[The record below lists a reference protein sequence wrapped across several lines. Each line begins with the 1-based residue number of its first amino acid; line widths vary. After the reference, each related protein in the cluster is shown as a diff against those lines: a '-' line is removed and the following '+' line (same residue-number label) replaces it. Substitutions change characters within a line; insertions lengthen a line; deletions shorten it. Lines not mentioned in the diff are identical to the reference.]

1 MLRRDP
7 RSAAERAAK
16 IGDWLTAAEQYVLA
30 GEAYRAIECYERA
43 RAFDRGIEV
52 ALEVGREEMAARL
65 YVKAGDPHRA
75 ATLLRSIGHDLEAA
89 EAFLQAG
96 FVLDAAGA
104 FADAGALERA
114 ADLYEGEGLNEQAA
128 NLLDEAGELER
139 AGELFA
145 KAGQFSR
152 AAASFEKAGD
162 FVRAAEIHER
172 SGRIREAAR
181 SFGKAGEYL
190 RAARLFEHRVQ
201 ELKTGPQYLP
211 PAQQEELDY
220 VAKGAAHFF
229 DKANEY
235 RSAIEVL
242 ERAEQFE
249 GAAERAAGME
259 GYARAAELYSSA
271 RQVAKAAEMFRRSG
285 DEKKASQLE
294 AEHFL
299 DKGQNEEAAEALA
312 RAGDMSRA
320 AELFDS
326 LERFERACDC
336 YEILEAWPRAAEAAA
351 RAGLTSRAASAFEKA
366 KNPGRAAGHLVELGE
381 FGRAARLFAEAERFY
396 EAAQTAAEA
405 NLEREMLQYLQRV
418 PEDDGHY
425 RDAVAILA
433 SAFIRRGWSSIAI
446 ENLKTVLATET
457 MGPET
462 LDLWLPLAEALEDVG
477 ELVKA
482 EELLRR
488 MMSISYNY
496 RDIDLRHTRLVRK
509 IEQERERE
517 RYEIGE
523 LLGKG
528 GMGRVYR
535 AFDRLLG
542 RPVAYKVLSD
552 RLARDTSA
560 RDDLLQEA
568 RAAAALNHPNIITV
582 YDLGVQHGRAF
593 ICMELVDGDSY
604 AKLLRQRQR
613 LTVPDVMHLVVS
625 ACQGLDHAHHRGII
639 HRDLKP
645 SNILLTKETRVKI
658 LDFGLA
664 EPAPSDGDESSSSS
678 FGGTPKYIAPEQ
690 ARCEPSDARSD
701 IYSFGATLFEL
712 LSGRPVF
719 AEGEMMEHHK
729 HTPAPPLKPLVP
741 DIPDALEEL
750 VLHCLAKAPSERF
763 QSAGELLAFAQA
775 AGLV

>member
-1 MLRRDP
+1 
-7 RSAAERAAK
+7 
-16 IGDWLTAAEQYVLA
+16 
-30 GEAYRAIECYERA
+30 
-43 RAFDRGIEV
+43 
-52 ALEVGREEMAARL
+52 
-65 YVKAGDPHRA
+65 
-75 ATLLRSIGHDLEAA
+75 
-89 EAFLQAG
+89 
-96 FVLDAAGA
+96 
-104 FADAGALERA
+104 
-114 ADLYEGEGLNEQAA
+114 
-128 NLLDEAGELER
+128 
-139 AGELFA
+139 
-145 KAGQFSR
+145 
-152 AAASFEKAGD
+152 
-162 FVRAAEIHER
+162 
-172 SGRIREAAR
+172 
-181 SFGKAGEYL
+181 
-190 RAARLFEHRVQ
+190 
-201 ELKTGPQYLP
+201 
-211 PAQQEELDY
+211 
-220 VAKGAAHFF
+220 
-229 DKANEY
+229 
-235 RSAIEVL
+235 
-242 ERAEQFE
+242 
-249 GAAERAAGME
+249 
-259 GYARAAELYSSA
+259 
-271 RQVAKAAEMFRRSG
+271 
-285 DEKKASQLE
+285 
-294 AEHFL
+294 
-299 DKGQNEEAAEALA
+299 
-312 RAGDMSRA
+312 
-320 AELFDS
+320 
-326 LERFERACDC
+326 
-336 YEILEAWPRAAEAAA
+336 
-351 RAGLTSRAASAFEKA
+351 
-366 KNPGRAAGHLVELGE
+366 
-381 FGRAARLFAEAERFY
+381 
-396 EAAQTAAEA
+396 
-405 NLEREMLQYLQRV
+405 MLQYLQRV